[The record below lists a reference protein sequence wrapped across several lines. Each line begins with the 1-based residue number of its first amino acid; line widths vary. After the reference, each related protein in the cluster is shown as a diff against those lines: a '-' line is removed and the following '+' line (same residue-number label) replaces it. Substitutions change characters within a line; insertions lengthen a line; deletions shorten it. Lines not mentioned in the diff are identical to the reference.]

1 MTEEMKRFIEQ
12 MAKDEVLQKRLESCK
27 SPEEAF
33 TVAQSVVSEISFDDF
48 HSTMSK
54 LVEFIKK
61 REDNELT
68 DEDLEEV
75 VGGFG
80 FGFDGILEGVMTG
93 LGITAGAAELV
104 VIGILSSAL

>member
-1 MTEEMKRFIEQ
+1 M
-12 MAKDEVLQKRLESCK
+12 ESCK
-27 SPEEAF
+27 SPNEAF

-54 LVEFIKK
+54 LVEFIKP

-80 FGFDGILEGVMTG
+80 FDGILEGVMTG
-93 LGITAGAAELV
+93 LGIAAGATEV
-104 VIGILSSAL
+104 VMLSALAVV